1 MVEALKE
8 ETKQP
13 QELMPNIEALKKD
26 LKTRFIRYCE
36 I

>member
-13 QELMPNIEALKKD
+13 QELMPDIETLKKD
-26 LKTRFIRYCE
+26 LKNSFIRYIE